1 MNFQLRVFYALRH
14 FGKEQ
19 SYNYGFHSERIKI
32 ASYLAR
38 TTVFVLGILQFAYS
52 LPSGFSRRKKM
63 NCKLNSG
70 FLCASSLRGTKQSY
84 NYGFHSERIK
94 IASCLA
100 RTTVCVGYFANCLFI
115 AVRFQPTDKKKNCKL
130 NSGFFMRF
138 VILRYEAILNY
149 GFHSERIKIASC
161 LARTTIC
168 VMGILHFAHSLP
180 SGFSRRIKKRI
191 ANSTQGFLCASSLRG
206 TQQSYNYGFHSE
218 RIKIASCLARTTV
231 CVLGILQFAYSLPF
245 GFSRRIKNK
254 TRAIIYNP
262 GFDVFGK
269 KGFSFS
275 ALFFQLKLCFSL
287 ISISAEPTVVTSITR
302 FAAHVSIT
310 ATSFATTATFRLC
323 LWFTFNLIFGQHT
336 FPG

>member
-1 MNFQLRVFYALRH
+1 
-14 FGKEQ
+14 
-19 SYNYGFHSERIKI
+19 
-32 ASYLAR
+32 
-38 TTVFVLGILQFAYS
+38 
-52 LPSGFSRRKKM
+52 
-63 NCKLNSG
+63 
-70 FLCASSLRGTKQSY
+70 
-84 NYGFHSERIK
+84 
-94 IASCLA
+94 
-100 RTTVCVGYFANCLFI
+100 
-115 AVRFQPTDKKKNCKL
+115 
-130 NSGFFMRF
+130 MRF

-180 SGFSRRIKKRI
+180 SGFSRRLKKRI
-191 ANSTQGFLCASSLRG
+191 ANSTRGFLCASSVWERSNPTTVGFIANALRLLA
-206 TQQSYNYGFHSE
+206 YF
-218 RIKIASCLARTTV
+218 ARTTV
-231 CVLGILQFAYSLPF
+231 CVEYFAICLFIAVRLQPTDKKRNCKLNSRFLCASSFWERSNPTTMSFIANALRLLRASQGRPFVSDILQFAYSLPS

-287 ISISAEPTVVTSITR
+287 ISISAKPAVVTGITR

-323 LWFTFNLIFGQHT
+323 LWLTFNLVFGQHT